1 MSLFLSGASI
11 IGPTVS
17 LLASSISGLGRRRSP
32 GSIGSEYPML
42 HVFLLSHTVPQD
54 GNAPSSGKQR
64 RFLSDGVGSLR
75 GRGQGRRGTWNL
87 RKR

>member
-1 MSLFLSGASI
+1 
-11 IGPTVS
+11 
-17 LLASSISGLGRRRSP
+17 
-32 GSIGSEYPML
+32 ML

-54 GNAPSSGKQR
+54 GDATPSGKQR